1 MPMGAE
7 MSEDI
12 RVLVVDESPGLAQGL
27 ILALPRRG
35 PVHVLGPVPD
45 APEALAA
52 LEEGLADLVLVD
64 LDREDGRGAE
74 VVWRDPGRLGADPRP
89 GGQHPGRTRDGS
101 HGAGGRSC
109 GVLPTVRDRSLIDV
123 FRRAVAGELVLP
135 DSDLPRLVDRLM
147 GNRDH
152 ADGWTSLTGRER
164 QILRALADGR
174 STPEI
179 ARELG
184 ISPLTVQSHVK
195 NILAKLGVHSKV
207 EAVRLAWRNGLG
219 SATRTA

>member
-1 MPMGAE
+1 MVAE
-7 MSEDI
+7 MTDDI

-74 VVWRDPGRLGADPRP
+74 VVGSI
-89 GGQHPGRTRDGS
+89 RDGS
-101 HGAGGRSC
+101 GRIRVLAASTKDGPETAATALAAGAC
-109 GVLPTVRDRSLIDV
+109 GVLPTARDRSLIDV

-135 DSDLPRLVDRLM
+135 ASHLPRLVDRLM
-147 GNRDH
+147 GSREH
-152 ADGWTSLTGRER
+152 ADGWASLTGRER
-164 QILRALADGR
+164 QILAALADGK
-174 STPEI
+174 STVEI
-179 ARELG
+179 ARELA

-195 NILAKLGVHSKV
+195 NILSKLGVHSKV